1 MTTRRALGKG
11 LSALIGDTEV
21 PPAVGDELRQIPVAL
36 VEPNPLQP
44 RQKFSNARLAEL
56 AASIRVSGL
65 VQPVLV
71 RRAGERYQLIAGE
84 RRWRAATLAGLDS
97 VPAVVRNLSD
107 RDALELA
114 LTENLLRE
122 DLSSLEVAHAYEALQ
137 QQFDYTHEQ
146 IAERLGIDRSTVS
159 NTLRLLRLA
168 DEVKNLLN
176 ESSISPGHARALLAC
191 RDPKAQLD
199 LARAIVRDGLTV
211 RQAERIASKSNEPAA
226 KAAAEP
232 PVEAA
237 PDANV
242 KAAIRELE
250 RALGTRVRISG
261 DEQRGRIEIS
271 YYSAQDLN
279 RLYDWLVRN

>member
-1 MTTRRALGKG
+1 MTRRALGKG

-21 PPAVGDELRQIPVAL
+21 TADAGDELRQIPVAL
-36 VEPNPLQP
+36 VDPNPSQP
-44 RQKFSNARLAEL
+44 RKAFSNASLAEL
-56 AASIRVSGL
+56 ARSIRSSGV

-71 RRAGERYQLIAGE
+71 RKTGERYQLVAGE
-84 RRWRAATLAGLDS
+84 RRWRASQLVGLDS
-97 VPAVVRNLSD
+97 VPAVVRDLSD
-107 RDALELA
+107 KDALELA

-122 DLSSLEVAHAYEALQ
+122 DLSSLEVARAYETLQ

-159 NTLRLLRLA
+159 NTLRLLRLPA
-168 DEVKNLLN
+168 EVKTLLN
-176 ESSISPGHARALLAC
+176 ESSISPGHARALLGC
-191 RDPKAQLD
+191 RDQKAQLD

-211 RQAERIASKSNEPAA
+211 RQAERIAAKANEPVAPA
-226 KAAAEP
+226 SAEQ

-237 PDANV
+237 PDANI

-250 RALGTRVRISG
+250 RTLGTRVRING
-261 DEQRGRIEIS
+261 DEQRGWIEIS

-279 RLYDWLVRN
+279 RLYDWLVRT

>member
-36 VEPNPLQP
+36 FEPNPFQP
-44 RQKFSNARLAEL
+44 RRSFSNARLAEL
-56 AASIRVSGL
+56 AASIRASGL

-97 VPAVVRNLSD
+97 VPAVVRDLSD
-107 RDALELA
+107 RNALELA

-122 DLSSLEVAHAYEALQ
+122 DLSSLEVAHAYETLQ

-159 NTLRLLRLA
+159 NTLRLLRLPDGVQA
-168 DEVKNLLN
+168 LLN
-176 ESSISPGHARALLAC
+176 ENSISPGHARALLAC
-191 RDPKAQLD
+191 RDPKTQLD

-211 RQAERIASKSNEPAA
+211 RQAERIAAKANEPAA
-226 KAAAEP
+226 HAVVEP

>member
-1 MTTRRALGKG
+1 MTRRALGKG

-21 PPAVGDELRQIPVAL
+21 TADAGDELRQIPVAL
-36 VEPNPLQP
+36 VDPNPSQP
-44 RQKFSNARLAEL
+44 RKAFSNASLAEL
-56 AASIRVSGL
+56 ARSIRSSGV

-71 RRAGERYQLIAGE
+71 RKTGERYQLVAGE
-84 RRWRAATLAGLDS
+84 RRWRASQLVGLDS
-97 VPAVVRNLSD
+97 VPAVVRDLSD
-107 RDALELA
+107 KDALELA

-122 DLSSLEVAHAYEALQ
+122 DLSSLEVARAYETLQ

-159 NTLRLLRLA
+159 NTLRLLRLPA
-168 DEVKNLLN
+168 EVKTLLN
-176 ESSISPGHARALLAC
+176 ESSISPGHARALLGC
-191 RDPKAQLD
+191 RDQKAQLD

-211 RQAERIASKSNEPAA
+211 RQAERIAAKANEPVAPA
-226 KAAAEP
+226 SAEQ

-237 PDANV
+237 PDANI

-250 RALGTRVRISG
+250 RTLGTRVRING

-279 RLYDWLVRN
+279 RLYDWLVRT